1 VIGRT
6 AAVDYGRRRVGLAV
20 CDPMGITV
28 RGLETVEVASPS
40 PGTGVDASGAEK
52 VAAAL
57 RAEGVV
63 RVVVGLPLHEDGSE
77 SERSREARAFAAA
90 LGAALGV
97 PVVLHDE
104 GLTTWAAEEEA
115 KARGRSVRDAK
126 RSGEVDRQAAV
137 LLLRSW
143 LAQGGAGG

>member
-6 AAVDYGRRRVGLAV
+6 AAVDYGRARVGLAV
-20 CDPMGITV
+20 CDPLGIAV
-28 RGLETVEVASPS
+28 RGLPTLHLAGATPEGAVQRVA
-40 PGTGVDASGAEK
+40 G
-52 VAAAL
+52 AL
-57 RAEGVV
+57 RAEGPV

-77 SERSREARAFAAA
+77 SERSREARAFGAA

-97 PVVLHDE
+97 PVSFHDE

-115 KARGRSVRDAK
+115 KARGKPLREAR
-126 RSGEVDRQAAV
+126 REGEVDRSAAV

-143 LAQGGAGG
+143 LAESAGGGAPASR